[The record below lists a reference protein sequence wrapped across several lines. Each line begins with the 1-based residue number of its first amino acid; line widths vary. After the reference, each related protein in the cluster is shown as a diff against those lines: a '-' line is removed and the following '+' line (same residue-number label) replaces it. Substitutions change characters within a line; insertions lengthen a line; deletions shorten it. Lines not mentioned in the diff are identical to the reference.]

1 VVLLRDDGDEIRR
14 VVKTE
19 RSRAGDEETLPNTS
33 ERHLASLILR
43 ATFGV
48 LFHRHVFRQEN
59 HHRCRLIRSRFQRDY
74 VLRLLGRRR
83 FAHEVDSIRLDRRVV
98 MISPPKSALI
108 LERQRE
114 RQREKENKRDV
125 NFYM

>member
-19 RSRAGDEETLPNTS
+19 RSRAGDEETLPNTF

-83 FAHEVDSIRLDRRVV
+83 FAHQVDSIRLDRRVV
-98 MISPPKSALI
+98 IISPPKSALI
-108 LERQRE
+108 LERQRQRDRE
-114 RQREKENKRDV
+114 RKKIKE
-125 NFYM
+125 M

>member
-1 VVLLRDDGDEIRR
+1 MVLLRDDGDEIRR

>member
-1 VVLLRDDGDEIRR
+1 MVLLRDDGDEIRR

-83 FAHEVDSIRLDRRVV
+83 FAHQVDSIRLDRRVV
-98 MISPPKSALI
+98 IISPPKSALI
-108 LERQRE
+108 LERQRQRDRE
-114 RQREKENKRDV
+114 RKKIKE
-125 NFYM
+125 M

>member
-1 VVLLRDDGDEIRR
+1 MVLLRDDGDEIRR

-19 RSRAGDEETLPNTS
+19 RSRAGDEETLPNTF

-98 MISPPKSALI
+98 IISPPKSALI
-108 LERQRE
+108 LERDRE
-114 RQREKENKRDV
+114 REKENKRDV